1 MLLMVCPFS
10 VAREARNDRIAP
22 PVQDLYRGYDRPM
35 GTTYGQFC
43 PVAKAMELL
52 DERWTML
59 LVRELV
65 AGSERFND
73 LRRGLP
79 RMSPSLLSKRLQQ
92 LERAGIVDR
101 LVDGADVRYEL
112 TPAGQELRPVVEA
125 VGSWGARW
133 IGEIGDRDLDPKLL
147 LWDLR
152 RHMLRG
158 PVPAGRS
165 VVEFLFPELGAQQK
179 HWWLVIGPDDIDLC
193 SDDPGHEVDLLVT
206 TSLRTLTQVWIGQR
220 TWERALGGGLV
231 TVTGPA
237 HLRRA
242 LPEWLALSEFAV
254 VERGDAEVR
263 G

>member
-1 MLLMVCPFS
+1 
-10 VAREARNDRIAP
+10 
-22 PVQDLYRGYDRPM
+22 M

-65 AGSERFND
+65 SGSDRFND

-101 LVDGADVRYEL
+101 LVDGTEVRYVL
-112 TPAGQELRPVVEA
+112 SRAGQELRPVVEA
-125 VGSWGARW
+125 VGAWGARW

-147 LWDLR
+147 LWDIR
-152 RHMLRG
+152 KHMLRE
-158 PVPAGRS
+158 PTWSGRT
-165 VVEFLFPELGAQQK
+165 VVEFCFPELRAQQK
-179 HWWLVIGPDDIDLC
+179 HWWLVVGPDGVDLC
-193 SDDPGHEVDLLVT
+193 DDDPGHEVDLVVEV
-206 TSLRTLTQVWIGQR
+206 SLRTLTEVWIGQR
-220 TWERALGGGLV
+220 RWEGVLAAGQV
-231 TVTGPA
+231 SVTGPA

-242 LPEWLALSEFAV
+242 LPDWLALSEFAA
-254 VERGDAEVR
+254 VERGGEAVR
-263 G
+263 V

>member
-1 MLLMVCPFS
+1 M
-10 VAREARNDRIAP
+10 
-22 PVQDLYRGYDRPM
+22 M
-35 GTTYGQFC
+35 GSTYGQFC

-65 AGSERFND
+65 AGSEHFND

-92 LERAGIVDR
+92 LERAGVLEK
-101 LVDGADVRYEL
+101 LVVGNDVRYVL
-112 TPAGQELRPVVEA
+112 TPAGLELRPVVEA

-147 LWDLR
+147 LWDIR
-152 RHMLRG
+152 RHLLRE
-158 PVPAGRS
+158 PIPSSRS

-179 HWWLVIGPDDIDLC
+179 HWWLVLGPDDIDLC

-206 TSLRTLTQVWIGQR
+206 SSLRTLTQVWIGQR
-220 TWERALGGGLV
+220 TWDWALGSGQV
-231 TVTGPA
+231 TVTGPE

-242 LPEWLALSEFAV
+242 LPEWLALSEFAA
-254 VERGDAEVR
+254 VERGGTEVR
-263 G
+263 V